1 MKTSNA
7 KFFNKLAFVA
17 TVALVT
23 GTGISAQ
30 AAGTQSATMSL
41 STEVVAN
48 CTISADTLTVSGYD
62 PIVAHKT
69 AHFDQ
74 ESNVNVTCTNGSPVT
89 ITLNNG
95 QNDGRQLK
103 FGTDGTDKYLDYELY
118 SDSARTVVWGNTNT
132 GVKTTGT
139 GLAEAL
145 TVYMRVTA
153 GQNVPAGT
161 YTDVVTAVVTF

>member
-41 STEVVAN
+41 STQVVAN

-69 AHFDQ
+69 AHFD
-74 ESNVNVTCTNGSPVT
+74 EKSNVNVTCTNGSPVT
-89 ITLNNG
+89 ITLDDG
-95 QNDGRQLK
+95 QNIGRQLK
-103 FGTDGTDKYLDYELY
+103 FGTDKYLDYELY
-118 SDSARTVVWGNTNT
+118 SDSARTNVWGNTDST
-132 GVKTTGT
+132 DVATTGT

>member
-74 ESNVNVTCTNGSPVT
+74 RSNVNVTCTNGSPVT
-89 ITLNNG
+89 ITLNDG

-103 FGTDGTDKYLDYELY
+103 FETDKYLDYELY
-118 SDSARTVVWGNTNT
+118 SNDTHTTVWGNTDST
-132 GVKTTGT
+132 DVATTGT
-139 GLAEAL
+139 GLAQAL
-145 TVYMRVTA
+145 PVYMRVTA

>member
-1 MKTSNA
+1 
-7 KFFNKLAFVA
+7 
-17 TVALVT
+17 
-23 GTGISAQ
+23 
-30 AAGTQSATMSL
+30 MSL

-69 AHFDQ
+69 AHFD
-74 ESNVNVTCTNGSPVT
+74 EKSNVNVTCTNGSPVT
-89 ITLNNG
+89 ITLDDG
-95 QNDGRQLK
+95 QNIGRQLK
-103 FGTDGTDKYLDYELY
+103 FGTDKYLDYELY
-118 SDSARTVVWGNTNT
+118 SDSARTAVWGNTDPT
-132 GVKTTGT
+132 DVATTGT

>member
-7 KFFNKLAFVA
+7 KFFNKLALIT
-17 TVALVT
+17 TVAIAA

-48 CTISADTLTVSGYD
+48 CTITADALTVSGYD
-62 PIVAHKT
+62 PVVAHKT
-69 AHFDQ
+69 ANFDQ
-74 ESNVNVTCTNGSPVT
+74 QSHVNVTCTNGSPVT
-89 ITLNNG
+89 ITLDDG
-95 QNDGRQLK
+95 QNVGRQLK
-103 FGTDGTDKYLDYELY
+103 FGTDKYLDYELY
-118 SDSARTVVWGNTNT
+118 SDSARTAVWGNTELND
-132 GVKTTGT
+132 VATTGT
-139 GLAEAL
+139 GVAEAL
-145 TVYMRVTA
+145 PVYMRVTA

>member
-41 STEVVAN
+41 STQVVAN

-69 AHFDQ
+69 AHFD
-74 ESNVNVTCTNGSPVT
+74 EKSNVNVTCTNGSPVT
-89 ITLNNG
+89 ITLDDG
-95 QNDGRQLK
+95 QNTGRQLK
-103 FGTDGTDKYLDYELY
+103 FETDKYLDYELY
-118 SDSARTVVWGNTNT
+118 SDSARANVWGNTDLNH
-132 GVKTTGT
+132 VATTGT

>member
-69 AHFDQ
+69 AHFEQ
-74 ESNVNVTCTNGSPVT
+74 KSNVNVTCTNGSPVT
-89 ITLNNG
+89 ITLNDG

-103 FGTDGTDKYLDYELY
+103 SGTDKYLDYELY
-118 SDSARTVVWGNTNT
+118 SNETRTAVWGNTALT

-139 GLAEAL
+139 GLAEEVP
-145 TVYMRVTA
+145 VYMRVTA

>member
-74 ESNVNVTCTNGSPVT
+74 KSNVNVTCTNGSPVT

-103 FGTDGTDKYLDYELY
+103 FGTDKYLDYELY
-118 SDSARTVVWGNTNT
+118 SNDTRTAVWGNTDT
-132 GVKTTGT
+132 GVETTGT
-139 GLAEAL
+139 GLAQEFP
-145 TVYMRVTA
+145 VYMRVTA

>member
-41 STEVVAN
+41 TTEVVAN
-48 CTISADTLTVSGYD
+48 CTITADALTVSGYD
-62 PIVAHKT
+62 PVVAHKT
-69 AHFDQ
+69 ANFDQ
-74 ESNVNVTCTNGSPVT
+74 QSNVNVTCTNGSPVT
-89 ITLNNG
+89 ITLNDG

-103 FGTDGTDKYLDYELY
+103 FGTDKYLDYELY
-118 SDSARTVVWGNTNT
+118 SNDTRTAVWGNTDLT

-139 GLAEAL
+139 GLAQEFP
-145 TVYMRVTA
+145 VYMRVTA

>member
-41 STEVVAN
+41 STKVVAN

-89 ITLNNG
+89 ITLNDG

-103 FGTDGTDKYLDYELY
+103 FGTDKYLDYELY
-118 SDSARTVVWGNTNT
+118 SNETRTAVWGNTALT
-132 GVKTTGT
+132 DVETTGT
-139 GLAEAL
+139 GLAEEL
-145 TVYMRVTA
+145 PVYMRVTA